1 MNLERVQ
8 KYYELIDRELGL
20 ESEDD
25 LFGFESDEED
35 DLFGFES
42 DEDDLFGFESDEDD
56 LFEYGFDYGAE
67 GLKDVGKKV
76 WGGVKKVGSMI
87 KNAFKKI
94 YQFIINMIKRIKNG
108 IGRLFKSSS
117 PKAASTPETPK
128 AASTPETPKAT
139 PTPETP
145 KATPTPET
153 PKATSVPTLEMP
165 MSFTGD
171 INANAEKT
179 FRANVKKIVTLSKR
193 LLVGNT
199 IEDIYRQIGI
209 SDTTTKTLQKFRT
222 VIAMLV
228 LMTREDYNDNFK
240 TNISSLEKLIN
251 TLVVKA
257 KDANNVTA
265 SASVLDTAVNNVLKI
280 TDTVMNPIHNPHKVI
295 TDFNLGKKNILF
307 RDSGE
312 VNAFGSYMILYLQF
326 VKRVLKALE
335 VIAKNIKTWYGKV
348 NDGITDNSSDKI
360 AKALNDGFK
369 KLAAIDSNLTKSTS
383 MISMSLVSLTK
394 AIAEGKKRSVSAHQ
408 YNDIM

>member
-20 ESEDD
+20 ESNDD
-25 LFGFESDEED
+25 LFGFESDEEE

-42 DEDDLFGFESDEDD
+42 DEDLFGFESEEDDLFGFESDEDD
-56 LFEYGFDYGAE
+56 LFEYGFDYGTE

-108 IGRLFKSSS
+108 IGGLFKSSS
-117 PKAASTPETPK
+117 
-128 AASTPETPKAT
+128 PKAT

-145 KATPTPET
+145 KAT
-153 PKATSVPTLEMP
+153 VPTLEMP

-171 INANAEKT
+171 INPNAEKT

-193 LLVGNT
+193 LLVGKT
-199 IEDIYRQIGI
+199 VEDIYRQIGI
-209 SDTTTKTLQKFRT
+209 SDATTKTLQKFRT
-222 VIAMLV
+222 VIAMLT
-228 LMTREDYNDNFK
+228 LMTREDYSDNFK
-240 TNISSLEKLIN
+240 TNVSSLERLIN

-265 SASVLDTAVNNVLKI
+265 SASVLNTAVNNVLKI
-280 TDTVMNPIHNPHKVI
+280 TDTVTNPIHNPHKVI

-312 VNAFGSYMILYLQF
+312 VNTFGSCMILYLQF